1 MEVSDRLK
9 PFENGRDLIL
19 NFEWNS
25 VVSIKEDSDAILSGS
40 LIVGINVFCHLRE
53 VKALSKEINRTNR
66 KWRRKLN
73 AEKNT
78 F

>member
-1 MEVSDRLK
+1 ME
-9 PFENGRDLIL
+9 FN
-19 NFEWNS
+19 
-25 VVSIKEDSDAILSGS
+25 IKEGNDAMSGS

-53 VKALSKEINRTNR
+53 VMTQINRIKSTIEGDINRTNR

-78 F
+78 FE